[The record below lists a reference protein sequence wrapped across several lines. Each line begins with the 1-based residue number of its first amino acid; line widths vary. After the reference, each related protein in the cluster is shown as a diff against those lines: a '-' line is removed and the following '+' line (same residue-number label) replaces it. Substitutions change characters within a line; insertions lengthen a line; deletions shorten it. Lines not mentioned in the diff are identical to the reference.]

1 MTTKIDYTLDEWW
14 ALQEVPL
21 LVGVALLYASPSS
34 TGGVMREILA
44 SATAVA
50 NASQMFPDN
59 ELIQALMTPDE
70 DSKILK
76 PPPALIAGAS
86 RQERAEQLRK
96 ETLARCERVAN
107 VLNTKA
113 TAREIREYKMWVM
126 AIGGEVAAAAREG
139 GVLGI
144 GAKTITDAE
153 IVLLQDIANAL
164 QYHSYKPP
172 ARDGK

>member
-21 LVGVALLYASPSS
+21 LVGVAVLYASPSS
-34 TGGVMREILA
+34 IGGMMREIIA

-50 NASQMFPDN
+50 NAGQMFPDN
-59 ELIQALMTPDE
+59 ELIQALMAPDE

-76 PPPALIAGAS
+76 PPPPITAGTS

-96 ETLARCERVAN
+96 ETLAKCQRVAN
-107 VLNTKA
+107 VLDAKA

-139 GVLGI
+139 GMLGL
-144 GAKTITDAE
+144 GAKTITDEE
-153 IVLLQDIANAL
+153 IALLQEIAKAL
-164 QYHSYKPP
+164 RYQSYQPP
-172 ARDGK
+172 KRG

>member
-21 LVGVALLYASPSS
+21 LVGVAVLYASPSS

-50 NASQMFPDN
+50 NAGQMFPDN
-59 ELIQALMTPDE
+59 ELIQALLTPDE

-76 PPPALIAGAS
+76 PPPPITAGTS

-96 ETLARCERVAN
+96 ETLAKCQRVAN
-107 VLNTKA
+107 VLDAKA

-126 AIGGEVAAAAREG
+126 AIGGEVAAASREG
-139 GVLGI
+139 GMFGI

-153 IVLLQDIANAL
+153 IALLQEIANAL
-164 QYHSYKPP
+164 RYHSYKPP
-172 ARDGK
+172 TRA